1 MKSEKLPIFHLVYP
15 NRYLLCSSL
24 MRFAAYYE
32 DPKFR
37 GKWPSLEEY
46 MDSYAK
52 MKGWEF
58 TYFDDW
64 EGFNFPG
71 YVLEA
76 PVDLSTD
83 YLDLLNKEEKVRV
96 ALEPYRAKHG
106 DNLYVIGTFRGDG
119 GWALGHEMVHAYF
132 YLHPDYAKDVEA
144 VCKEFPKPIERLS
157 KCLIEMGYHK
167 KVLLDECNAYITT
180 GLPTKMCGRSK
191 FQSSTS
197 FRKLRR
203 KLQAV
208 FKSHFGHPVS
218 KLNNSRFVKS
228 RITTIHMKVPEVR

>member
-1 MKSEKLPIFHLVYP
+1 MTVQKLPIFHLVYP

-32 DPKFR
+32 DPKYR
-37 GKWPSLEEY
+37 GKWPDLEEY
-46 MDSYAK
+46 MNYYAK
-52 MKGWEF
+52 TKGWEF

-71 YVLEA
+71 YVLSA
-76 PVDLSTD
+76 PAILEVS
-83 YLDLLNKEEKVRV
+83 DLLRKEKEVCDVMRP
-96 ALEPYRAKHG
+96 LRAPH
-106 DNLYVIGTFRGDG
+106 NEVYVIGTFKGDA

-132 YLHPDYAKDVEA
+132 FLHPEYAKDVEA
-144 VCKEFPKPIERLS
+144 VCKEYPKPIKRLS
-157 KCLIEMGYHK
+157 KCLLEMGYHK

-180 GLPTKMCGRSK
+180 GLPTRMCGRSK
-191 FQSSTS
+191 FQNSAE

-208 FKSHFGHPVS
+208 FKNHFGHPVS

-228 RITTIHMKVPEVR
+228 RITTITMKAPKV